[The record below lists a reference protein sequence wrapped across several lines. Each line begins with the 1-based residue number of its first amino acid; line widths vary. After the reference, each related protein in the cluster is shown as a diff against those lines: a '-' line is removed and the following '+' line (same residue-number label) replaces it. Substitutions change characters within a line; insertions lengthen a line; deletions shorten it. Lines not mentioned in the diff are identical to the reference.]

1 MKYCEYCGAPLD
13 VDALFCTS
21 CGARLS
27 PIQPAP
33 PQVVKTFND
42 TVQTKPALQQDT
54 NDIEERKS
62 NNRTII
68 FALIGGV
75 LIVGALIAILML
87 TNTKEKSFSDI
98 DDMEEEVVQQRKFSL
113 HGTVDIYPVYMKL
126 SIEGNVVN
134 GSYYYES
141 QGPGKQLNLRGIYD
155 DGRLELFETDEN
167 GQQTGHFVGQLKKGI
182 YIGIF
187 YNARGNSMQFRLDK

>member
-1 MKYCEYCGAPLD
+1 
-13 VDALFCTS
+13 
-21 CGARLS
+21 
-27 PIQPAP
+27 
-33 PQVVKTFND
+33 
-42 TVQTKPALQQDT
+42 VQQQET
-54 NDIEERKS
+54 NSIEER
-62 NNRTII
+62 NNNNKTII
-68 FALIGGV
+68 FALIGV
-75 LIVGALIAILML
+75 ALIIGALIAILTL

-98 DDMEEEVVQQRKFSL
+98 DDTEEEEVVQQQKFSL